1 MYAGDGKYAP
11 SECARCGREFV
22 CKAGT
27 PALCNCFHI
36 RLTPADIR
44 MIEEL
49 YERECVCFEC
59 LRALQQIL
67 PLQQV
72 LSEQFPG
79 QSQSQ
84 EQ

>member
-1 MYAGDGKYAP
+1 
-11 SECARCGREFV
+11 
-22 CKAGT
+22 
-27 PALCNCFHI
+27 
-36 RLTPADIR
+36 